1 MAGTSR
7 ALTLKL
13 LADIN
18 DFTKNINKA
27 DTEVATFGD
36 KITKFGKVAGA
47 AFAAAGVAAAA
58 YAGKLLVDGVKS
70 AIADEAAQAKLALTL
85 KNVTNATDAQIAAVE
100 KQILNT
106 SLLTGKTDDEL
117 RPSFERFLR
126 ATNDSSKALKLQQVA
141 LDVAAGS
148 GKSLEAVTNAMSKA
162 AEGNAASLAKL
173 GVGLTAAEL
182 KTMSMDEITKALAD
196 TFDGQAA
203 AAADTFQ
210 GKMARLQ
217 IAFDEGKETVGAFVL
232 DAITP
237 MVENIVKYVIPAIQ
251 QFVEGFQGGD
261 GLKKAFNDIIQIAK
275 AIFIPVFEGV
285 KSIFDRVKRAV
296 MDNEEAFSA
305 LWTFLKDYLAPFL
318 GGAFKFALQAAG
330 VAIGVVVSAVG
341 GLISAFQTLF
351 EWGNK
356 VREFL
361 GFGGGTRGS
370 NISMTTNTPSPV
382 PFVGS
387 APLFTR
393 TSGQAVT
400 NNNITVN
407 GAIDSIGTARSI
419 ANVLSNAATST
430 GSFNNLGTS
439 LAYA

>member
-27 DTEVATFGD
+27 DNEVTGFGD
-36 KITKFGKVAGA
+36 KISKFGKMAGA

-70 AIADEAAQAKLALTL
+70 AIEDEAAQAKLALTL
-85 KNVTNATDAQIAAVE
+85 KNVTNATDDQIAAVE

-126 ATNDSSKALKLQQVA
+126 ATNDTSKALKLQQVA
-141 LDVAAGS
+141 LDVSAGS

-162 AEGNAASLAKL
+162 AEGNSASLVKL

-182 KTMSMDEITKALAD
+182 KTMSLDDITKSLSE
-196 TFDGQAA
+196 TFGGQAA
-203 AAADTFQ
+203 AQADTFA

-217 IAFDEGKETVGAFVL
+217 VAFNEGKETIGAFVL

-237 MVENIVKYVIPAIQ
+237 MVEMIVKHVVPAIQ
-251 QFVEGFQGGD
+251 GFVEGFQGGD
-261 GLKKAFNDIIQIAK
+261 GLKNAFEDIIRIGK
-275 AIFIPVFEGV
+275 NIFLPVIDGI
-285 KSIFDRVKRAV
+285 KQAFDRVKKIV
-296 MDNEEAFSA
+296 MENKDSFKDLLEF
-305 LWTFLKDYLAPFL
+305 TRDYLAPFL
-318 GGAFKFALQAAG
+318 GGAFKI
-330 VAIGVVVSAVG
+330 AIQAVG
-341 GLISAFQTLF
+341 IAVGAVITAVARLIDLFKTMFQF
-351 EWGNK
+351 AGR
-356 VREFL
+356 VGDVAGDVL
-361 GFGGGTRGS
+361 GFL
-370 NISMTTNTPSPV
+370 N
-382 PFVGS
+382 PFDNASDKS
-387 APLFTR
+387 APSLSKS
-393 TSGQAVT
+393 TSGISGVSSASV
-400 NNNITVN
+400 NNYVTVN
-407 GAIDSIGTARSI
+407 GAIDPIGTARSI
-419 ANVLSNAATST
+419 SNVLSNAATST